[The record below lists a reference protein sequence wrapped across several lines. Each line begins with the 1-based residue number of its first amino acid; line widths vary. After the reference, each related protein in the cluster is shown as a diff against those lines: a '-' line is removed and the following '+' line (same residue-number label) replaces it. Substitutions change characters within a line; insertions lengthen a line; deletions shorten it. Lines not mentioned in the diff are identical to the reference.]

1 MLFRSL
7 TFNRILSYTFGTK
20 ETVADNG
27 HANYNCFTGGLGL
40 EYNFTPAHRFKLYI
54 GGELNASMINGDVK
68 VWFQNRGGTPYNEEY
83 KITNS
88 FRMGY
93 GVMIGSEYV
102 VNESFGLNIAARL
115 INANA
120 FLKQSKGTNADTE
133 FQLRDKADPNLKLAG
148 DHNKKFSFYSIMAG
162 VSFYFG
168 VKEKRYKLN

>member
-1 MLFRSL
+1 
-7 TFNRILSYTFGTK
+7 
-20 ETVADNG
+20 
-27 HANYNCFTGGLGL
+27 
-40 EYNFTPAHRFKLYI
+40 
-54 GGELNASMINGDVK
+54 MINGDVK